1 MYFFCLK
8 LNSLHKMYFFEVYHV
23 DVEQRLQNLKFL
35 LISSDFSLDISFLLI
50 VLISVSEKIGKR
62 LK

>member
-1 MYFFCLK
+1 MI
-8 LNSLHKMYFFEVYHV
+8 FFEVYHV
-23 DVEQRLQNLKFL
+23 DVGQKLQNLKFL